1 MNDTE
6 RREVL
11 QKILDEL
18 ELPGKVVGE
27 SVGAGVSR
35 FEVVPEPGVSLRKF
49 EKAAPIIAKRFH
61 VPAVRFAVMPGTH
74 RFGIEMPNARRRKVD
89 LREVLAAAA
98 PRADKMRLPVVLGT
112 DLKNKPVV
120 FDLATAPHVLVA
132 GSDANEKDAC
142 LDTMIA
148 GLICRFS
155 PDGLKFIMID
165 SQRRNLEKYAAL
177 PHLLP
182 PLAAGPAEAL
192 TALRWAADEI
202 DRRNRMFIR
211 WHVKTYNELLR
222 LSSGA
227 EEEEKRPMRLPRV
240 VVVVGELA
248 ELMTGKDKSKIEMAL
263 CAVAQR
269 GRAAGI
275 HLVVGTSQLRRGSLT
290 GPIKANL
297 PTRIVFKTAT
307 ETESRLILDRSGAE
321 LLTGGGDLLLETS
334 DCKVT
339 RVQCA
344 SLPLR
349 ELGNIKHPVCEL
361 NDAANKK
368 EHRK

>member
-18 ELPGKVVGE
+18 ELPGKVSGE
-27 SVGAGVSR
+27 SVGASASL

-49 EKAAPIIAKRFH
+49 EKAAPMIAEKFH
-61 VPAVRFAVMPGTH
+61 VPAVRVAVMPGTH
-74 RFGIEMPNARRRKVD
+74 RFGIEVPNERRKKVD

-98 PRADKMRLPVVLGT
+98 PRADRMRFPVALGT
-112 DLKNKPVV
+112 DLKNAPVV
-120 FDLATAPHVLVA
+120 FDLAGAPHVLVA
-132 GSDANEKDAC
+132 GSDENEKDAC

-148 GLICRFS
+148 ALICRFN
-155 PDGLKFIMID
+155 PEELNFIMID
-165 SQRRNLEKYAAL
+165 SPRRNLEKYGAL
-177 PHLLP
+177 PHFLP
-182 PLAAGPAEAL
+182 PLAAGPADGL
-192 TALRWAADEI
+192 TALRWAEKEI
-202 DRRNRMFIR
+202 DRRYKMFVR

-222 LSSGA
+222 LSPGA
-227 EEEEKRPMRLPRV
+227 EEEEERPMRLPRV

-307 ETESRLILDRSGAE
+307 ETESRLIFDRSGAE

-344 SLPLR
+344 AIPNL
-349 ELGNIKHPVCEL
+349 ELD
-361 NDAANKK
+361 DAAAPMARSLEETKQGQLP
-368 EHRK
+368 